1 MLVDSIQDR
10 EGNNDAGE
18 RGRIIK
24 EQNQARRTRA
34 ITQVA
39 GRALVRSRDSYCSK
53 GQSQ

>member
-1 MLVDSIQDR
+1 MLVDSIQER

-24 EQNQARRTRA
+24 EQNQARRRRA

-39 GRALVRSRDSYCSK
+39 GRASVRSRDSYCRK